1 MSAEEN
7 KSLDDLARE
16 REKQKKEREQNRQ
29 EREKL
34 IEHARE
40 LEEEKK
46 NRPIKLKTRPVPA
59 VVTLIGGATAGIV
72 VSTQHYP
79 LYVSLIVVL
88 LSLCAFLV
96 VGDLIKILLDKVEL
110 PPPKDESEE
119 VGDDGEMI
127 EKGPAEGADTVN
139 IDSETDGTVEQRP
152 IEEDAGQI

>member
-1 MSAEEN
+1 MSAEDN
-7 KSLDDLARE
+7 KSIDDLAKERE
-16 REKQKKEREQNRQ
+16 RQKKEREHNKQ
-29 EREKL
+29 ERERL

-46 NRPIKLKTRPVPA
+46 NRPVKLKTRPVPA

-72 VSTQHYP
+72 VFTQQYP
-79 LYVSLIVVL
+79 LYISLIVVL

-110 PPPKDESEE
+110 SPPEDESDE
-119 VGDDGEMI
+119 VSEDGEMI

-139 IDSETDGTVEQRP
+139 IDSETDGIVEERP
-152 IEEDAGQI
+152 IEEGTGQI